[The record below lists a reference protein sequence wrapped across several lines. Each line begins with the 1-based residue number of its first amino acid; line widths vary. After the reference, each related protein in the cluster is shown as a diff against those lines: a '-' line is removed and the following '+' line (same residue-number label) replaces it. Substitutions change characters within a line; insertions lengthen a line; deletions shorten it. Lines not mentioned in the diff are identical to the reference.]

1 MDALAATVVSIVFE
15 TEDSDYRIIRVSDQ
29 KKRTQTVLG
38 EFPKP
43 TIGVTYQFEGKWVDN
58 AKYGKQFSAETIA
71 FVAPVGEQST
81 KDFLIRVGKMP
92 GGPIKKLLAEC
103 GSQDPLP
110 AIQALTVADWVRI
123 TGANEERCIEWRTK
137 LHAFLGIE
145 KIVAKIC
152 ELVSG
157 CHIPQASIIEV
168 AKRWGGVAEE
178 QIRRNAFR
186 MMAFS
191 GVGFARADAV
201 YLKHGGSKMRLKRHA
216 LAILTAIEE
225 SESTWLATTKAIEA
239 ASKLLGVPFNERAI
253 TLAIRAKLLREWN
266 EDVTTVA
273 RDRAETSIANKMWR
287 ASRCDGIELGELP
300 GLSEHQ
306 LEQVRISISRRVGCL
321 VGGPGTGKTYCA
333 AAIIRWFLESIH
345 AEQVGIVAP
354 TGKAAVRLTETMS
367 AAGLEVQAKTIHSFC
382 GVKSIRSD
390 GEIVLDDEPV
400 DVKLLVVDE
409 SSMIPTALM
418 SSMLRVIPDDCQVL
432 FLGDTGQL
440 PPIGHG
446 APLRDFVACGQI
458 PVGRLVEV
466 RRNSGA
472 IVRVCSE
479 IAGASRYTPSNK
491 VHESIG
497 ENAIHCE
504 RQSDRIIDVIEEV
517 FRNPPPGISSG
528 QIQVLSPLKKKEV
541 NTGTHVI
548 NQRIRRIVNPSAEGP
563 ISVGDK
569 VYVRQNTTES
579 MVEKTDGKWT
589 ETGTSFV
596 ANGEFGRVL
605 DVVPKQEGQDGGLVV
620 ELEAPLRRV
629 LIPKISM
636 LEFGWA
642 TTVHKSQGSEWPIV
656 ITVCDKASTVLGSK
670 QLIYTAISRAKRLS
684 VTVGQK
690 SVVDRY
696 CSTDVIRYRRTMFCE
711 KIREL
716 ERKAKARNEN
726 SNESDPWNIVTT
738 DDGER
743 VPF

>member
-1 MDALAATVVSIVFE
+1 MDTLTGSIVSIVFE
-15 TEDSDYRIIRVSDQ
+15 TDESDYRIIRVCDS
-29 KKRTQTVLG
+29 KKRTWTVLG
-38 EFPKP
+38 EWPKP
-43 TIGVTYQFEGKWVDN
+43 TIGVTYRFDGKWVDN
-58 AKYGKQFSAETIA
+58 AKYGRQFSAQTIA
-71 FVAPVGEQST
+71 FVSPVGDQAT
-81 KDFLIRVGKMP
+81 KDFLVRVGKMP
-92 GGPIKKLLAEC
+92 STPIKKLLAEC
-103 GSQDPLP
+103 AGQDLLP
-110 AIQALTVADWVRI
+110 AIQSLTIADWVRI
-123 TGANEERCIEWRTK
+123 TGANEEKCIEWSSR

-152 ELVSG
+152 EMVAG
-157 CHIPQASIIEV
+157 CHIPQTAIVEV

-186 MMAFS
+186 MMEFS
-191 GVGFARADAV
+191 GIGFARADAV
-201 YLKHGGSKMRLKRHA
+201 YLKHGGNKMRLKRHA
-216 LAILTAIEE
+216 LAILAAIEE
-225 SESTWLATTKAIEA
+225 SESTWIATTKAIEA
-239 ASKLLGVPFNERAI
+239 ASKMLGVQFSERAI
-253 TLAIRAKLLREWN
+253 ELAIRAKLLREWN

-273 RDRAETSIANKMWR
+273 RDRAETTVATKAWR
-287 ASRCDGIELGELP
+287 ASRWGGVEISELP
-300 GLSEHQ
+300 GLSAHQ
-306 LEQVRISISRRVGCL
+306 NEQVRIAISRRMGCL

-333 AAIIRWFLESIH
+333 AAIIRCFLKTVH
-345 AEQVGIVAP
+345 AEQIAVVAP

-367 AAGLEVQAKTIHSFC
+367 AAGIDVQAKTIHSFC

-390 GEIVLDDEPV
+390 GEIVLNDEPV
-400 DVKLLVVDE
+400 DTKLLVVDE

-418 SSMLRVIPDDCQVL
+418 ASMLRVIPDDCRVL

-458 PVGRLVEV
+458 PVGRLTEV

-479 IAGASRYTPSNK
+479 IAGASRYSPSTK

-504 RQSDRIIDVIEEV
+504 RAGEKIIDVIEEV

-541 NTGTHVI
+541 ATGTHVI
-548 NQRIRRIVNPSAEGP
+548 NQRIRRIVNPSADGP
-563 ISVGDK
+563 IGVGDK

-579 MVEKTDGKWT
+579 LVENTN
-589 ETGTSFV
+589 GTWVESGTTFV
-596 ANGEFGRVL
+596 ANGEFGRVMA
-605 DVVPKQEGQDGGLVV
+605 VVPKKEDQDGGLVV
-620 ELEAPLRRV
+620 ELEAPVRRV

-656 ITVCDKASTVLGSK
+656 ITVCDKASAMLGSK

-711 KIREL
+711 KIRDL
-716 ERKAKARNEN
+716 VRKAQNEN
-726 SNESDPWNIVTT
+726 PNESDAWNVCTA
-738 DDGER
+738 DDDR